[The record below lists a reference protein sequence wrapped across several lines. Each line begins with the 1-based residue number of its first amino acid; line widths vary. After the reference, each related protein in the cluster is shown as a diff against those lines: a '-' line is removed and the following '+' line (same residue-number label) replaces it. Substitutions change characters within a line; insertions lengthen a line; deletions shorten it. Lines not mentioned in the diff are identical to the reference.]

1 MNGKFIY
8 KVWVKAWNEDINV
21 LDEIVDEN
29 CIVHQA
35 RTDGKDSKSKQGLEA
50 MKDVII
56 SSTNFFDNIHMS
68 LVVGPIEEDNYVSA
82 RWLFNGRYNGQMSG
96 ANAKKGKEV
105 SFEGTDIFQIRNGKI
120 VDYWV
125 SSDVVDFMKQLGKF

>member
-1 MNGKFIY
+1 MNGKSIY

-35 RTDGKDSKSKQGLEA
+35 RTDGKDSKNKQGVEA

-56 SSTNFFDNIHMS
+56 SSISFFDNIRMS

-82 RWLFNGRYNGQMSG
+82 RWLFNGKYNGQMAG
-96 ANAKKGKEV
+96 ANAEKGKEI

-125 SSDVVDFMKQLGKF
+125 SSDVVDFMNQLGMS